1 MKRSTLLLAGCLL
14 AISSAAQA
22 QISDNKVKIG
32 FLLDM
37 SGPFSALNGPGTVAA
52 AELAVEDFG
61 GKVLGQPIEIVAVDM
76 QNKPDLASGG
86 ARRFFDSEQVDAI
99 LDNNGTAISIAL
111 QKIGAERNKIVV
123 TSASG
128 SPDITGKD
136 CTATGFQWAYD
147 TYALT
152 AGVVRPVIDRGGT
165 SWFFITPDYQY
176 GHTLEQS
183 AVDEVKRQGGTIV
196 GTVRH
201 PQFIND
207 FSSYILQAKAS
218 GAKVVAFASVG
229 RDLIAVMK
237 QAAEYGLGK
246 TTALTAL
253 QALWPDIRAIGLQDA
268 GGMMQMEAY
277 FWGRDAAARAF
288 ADRFM
293 KKRGVMPNS
302 IQASTYSSV
311 THYLKSVA
319 AAGTDATQ
327 PVIAKMRELPVVDF
341 FAVNGKVRA
350 DNKMEHDMYLLR
362 VKTAAESKDEW
373 DLYELVSTVPGNKA
387 FLSVEALGCPLANK
401 K

>member
-1 MKRSTLLLAGCLL
+1 MLIAACLL
-14 AISSAAQA
+14 ALPMASHAQV
-22 QISDNKVKIG
+22 SDNKVKIG

-37 SGPFSALNGPGTVAA
+37 SGPFSSLNGPGTVAA
-52 AELAVEDFG
+52 AELAVEDVG
-61 GKVLGQPIEIVAVDM
+61 GKVLDRPIEIVAVDM

-111 QKIGAERNKIVV
+111 QKIATERNKIAV

-152 AGVVRPVIDRGGT
+152 TGIVKPIIDRGGT

-183 AVDEVKRQGGTIV
+183 AVDEVKRLGGTVV

-229 RDLIAVMK
+229 KDLIGVMK
-237 QAAEYGLGK
+237 QASEYGLGK
-246 TTALTAL
+246 TAALTAL

-277 FWGRDAAARAF
+277 FWGRDAAREGVCRPLLQEAGHHAGHPSRPARI
-288 ADRFM
+288 R
-293 KKRGVMPNS
+293 RSPIIS
-302 IQASTYSSV
+302 
-311 THYLKSVA
+311 
-319 AAGTDATQ
+319 
-327 PVIAKMRELPVVDF
+327 R
-341 FAVNGKVRA
+341 R
-350 DNKMEHDMYLLR
+350 
-362 VKTAAESKDEW
+362 
-373 DLYELVSTVPGNKA
+373 
-387 FLSVEALGCPLANK
+387 
-401 K
+401 